1 MNRRTSWPSRPLKFL
16 AATAVAILAGC
27 AAPSSDHAGHMHQPA
42 PAAVDHASHAAA
54 ADARVM
60 VQFPEMLRMHTLANM
75 RDHLLALAE
84 IQDHLARGAYDKA
97 SDIAE
102 QRLGMSSLDLHGAH
116 DVAKFMPQGMQAAG
130 TAMHRSASQ
139 FAIVAKDASVTA
151 DLKGSL
157 AALAR
162 VSQTCVACHA
172 AYRIQ

>member
-1 MNRRTSWPSRPLKFL
+1 MRFL
-16 AATAVAILAGC
+16 AVAMVVILSGC
-27 AAPSSDHAGHMHQPA
+27 AAPSGDHAAHVHQPSQ
-42 PAAVDHASHAAA
+42 AAVDHSAHAPA

-60 VQFPEMLRMHTLANM
+60 VQFPEMLRTHTLANM

-84 IQDHLARGAYDKA
+84 IQDQLSRGAYDKA

-102 QRLGMSSLDLHGAH
+102 QRLGMLSLGLHGAH

-130 TAMHRSASQ
+130 TGMHRSASQ
-139 FAIVAKDASVTA
+139 FAIVAKDASVTG
-151 DLKGSL
+151 DLKGSV

>member
-1 MNRRTSWPSRPLKFL
+1 MRFL
-16 AATAVAILAGC
+16 VAAMLVILVGC
-27 AAPSSDHAGHMHQPA
+27 AAPSGDHAAHVHQPTQ
-42 PAAVDHASHAAA
+42 AAVDHAAHAPA
-54 ADARVM
+54 ADSRVL
-60 VQFPEMLRMHTLANM
+60 VQFPEMLRTHTLANM

-84 IQDHLARGAYDKA
+84 IQDQLAHGAYDKA

-102 QRLGMSSLDLHGAH
+102 QRLGMSSLGLHGAH

-139 FAIVAKDASVTA
+139 FAIVAKDASVTG

>member
-1 MNRRTSWPSRPLKFL
+1 MKFL
-16 AATAVAILAGC
+16 AAAMVAILAGC
-27 AAPSSDHAGHMHQPA
+27 AAPSGNHAAHVHQPTQ
-42 PAAVDHASHAAA
+42 AAVDHAAHAQA
-54 ADARVM
+54 ADPRVM
-60 VQFPEMLRMHTLANM
+60 VQFPEMLRTHTLANM

-84 IQDHLARGAYDKA
+84 IQDQLARGAYDKA

-102 QRLGMSSLDLHGAH
+102 QRLGMSSLGLHGAH

-139 FAIVAKDASVTA
+139 FAIVARDASVTG

>member
-1 MNRRTSWPSRPLKFL
+1 MKFL
-16 AATAVAILAGC
+16 AAAMVAILSGC
-27 AAPSSDHAGHMHQPA
+27 AAPSGDHAAHVHPPTQ
-42 PAAVDHASHAAA
+42 AAVDHAAHAPA

-60 VQFPEMLRMHTLANM
+60 VQFPEMLRTHTLANM

-84 IQDHLARGAYDKA
+84 IQDQLARGAYDKA

-102 QRLGMSSLDLHGAH
+102 QRLGMSSLGLHGAH

-139 FAIVAKDASVTA
+139 FAIVAKDASVTG